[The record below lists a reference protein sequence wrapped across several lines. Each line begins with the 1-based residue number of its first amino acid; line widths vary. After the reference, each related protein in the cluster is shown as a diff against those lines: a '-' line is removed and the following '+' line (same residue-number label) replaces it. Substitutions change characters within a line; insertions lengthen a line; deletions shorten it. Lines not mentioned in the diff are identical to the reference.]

1 MLFSINKKK
10 GEEEE
15 EEEEEK
21 KRTRAELV
29 AKKRVGLPSKLRELK

>member
-10 GEEEE
+10 EEG
-15 EEEEEK
+15 K

-29 AKKRVGLPSKLRELK
+29 AQQRVGLPSKLRELK